1 MASSE
6 TATPSSSFDSARLF
20 LAATGTPSLPLP
32 PPSPPPSDL
41 PASKLIPGTCF
52 LVDAFRFAGD
62 HSVSYFLSH
71 FHSDHYTG
79 LSPAWSRG
87 VVFCSPT
94 TSRLLIDVLGVPARL
109 VVSLP
114 VGEALSIDGCEVRLV
129 DANHCPGAVMFLFKV
144 PGGGG
149 GEFRRYVHTG
159 DFRFRD
165 SMRSEPGLGE
175 FVACDAIFLDTTYC
189 NPKFVF
195 PSQEESIDYVA
206 SVIERV
212 GVENRDSAK
221 NILFLVATYVIGK
234 ERILLEVARRCGCK
248 VYVDGRKMAV
258 LRALGYSESGAFTE
272 DESETAVHVVGW
284 NVLGETWPYFR
295 PNFVQMKELIVEKGY
310 NKVVGFVPTGWTY
323 EVKRDKFAIRKKDSF
338 EIHLVPYS
346 EHSNYN
352 ELREFVKFLKP
363 KRVIPTVGS
372 DIEKLDGKHFH
383 RVQKLFAG
391 LLDETANKKEFL
403 MNFLPWSSEKE
414 NIVAG
419 VVATAS
425 NDALMQE
432 KEKLSK
438 EDHSE
443 TTDLKKGGFEE
454 LDLVSEEREKEILQ
468 ALQDCL
474 PAWVTRDQMTGLI
487 NSSGRNLVDA
497 VSNFYE
503 KETEFYQQVSAS
515 ASASSSSLQAS
526 FMSSSDVHSS
536 PSAPDSVKGSA
547 SGTRSMFSKDYKL
560 PTVQLTMTSK
570 SPGKKKRNV
579 SNSPKK
585 KQKSAP
591 KKLESS
597 GSGQSRI
604 TRFFTKSV
612 ANSAQDGGLEA
623 NFQPCFK
630 DDKFSSPYNDK
641 IDQFVQ
647 IVNGDDSL
655 RSYAASILEKT
666 KGDIDKA
673 LDVYYSDTES
683 RPVDNNDISFVSLAS
698 GQSVTASDGKFTAGH
713 ITLSEKSGSV
723 AAISLERPLAE
734 ICTDFVSV
742 PLEKYNPVEHASWR
756 LGDPAPYIHLARTFD
771 LVEREKGK
779 IKVTSMLCNMFRSL
793 LALSP
798 EDVLPATYLCTN
810 KIAPDH
816 ENMELNIGG
825 SLVAAAIEDVCGVK
839 RSKIRDMYNR
849 LGDLGDV
856 AQECRQTQTFLAP
869 PPVLLIKDVFSVLK
883 KISFQT
889 GSGSNARK
897 KSLIVSLMRSCRE
910 MEMKF
915 IVRTLVRNLRIGAM
929 MRTVLPAFAQAVVM
943 NSSLEDTS
951 QKSEKIKSL
960 SASILEAYNV
970 LPSLD
975 LIIPSLMKE
984 GIEFSS
990 SHLSMIPGL
999 PIKPMLAKIT
1009 DGCPS
1014 VLKLFE
1020 SRAFTCEYKY
1030 DGQRAQIHKLA
1041 DGSIR
1046 IFSRNGDE
1054 TTSRFPDLI
1063 AIVNESCKPSAVT
1076 FILDAEVVAVDRK
1089 RGSKLMSFQELSS
1102 RERGGR
1108 DSLVSLDS
1116 IKVDICIFV
1125 FDVMFANGEQVLGF
1139 PLRERRKVLRELF
1152 NDEKK
1157 GFFEYVKE
1165 MTVDAEDSHLDRED
1179 TLTRMNL
1186 FLEDALRSSCEGI
1199 MVKSL
1204 DIDAGY
1210 SPSKRAETWLKVKRD
1225 YVDGL
1230 GDSLDLVP
1238 IGAWH
1243 GNGRKAGWYSP
1254 FLMSCYNPD
1263 TEEFQS
1269 VCRVMSGFSDSFYIE
1284 MKEFFSGDKILSK
1297 KPPYYKTAEVPDMW
1311 FSPEVVWEIRG
1322 ADLTLSPV
1330 HQAAVGL
1337 VHPSRGI
1344 SMRFPRFIRC
1354 VSDRNPEDCSTA
1366 ADIAEMFQSQSR
1378 KMDMS
1383 STV

>member
-1 MASSE
+1 MASSSE
-6 TATPSSSFDSARLF
+6 TAPSYDSTRLF
-20 LAATGTPSLPLP
+20 LAATDKTSATLP
-32 PPSPPPSDL
+32 PPPPDL
-41 PASKLIPGTCF
+41 PPSKLIPHTRF

-94 TSRLLIDVLGVPARL
+94 TSRLLIEVLGVPAAL

-114 VGEALSIDGCEVRLV
+114 VGEAVSIDGCEVRLV

-144 PGGGG
+144 PGGGD

-165 SMRSEPGLGE
+165 SMRLEPGLGE

-195 PSQEESIDYVA
+195 PCQEESIDYIV

-212 GVENRDSAK
+212 GGENRDSAK
-221 NILFLVATYVIGK
+221 SILFIVATYVIGK

-248 VYVDGRKMAV
+248 VYVDGRKMAI
-258 LRALGYSESGAFTE
+258 LHALGYGESGAFTE

-295 PNFVQMKELIVEKGY
+295 PNFVQMKEIMVEKGY

-363 KRVIPTVGS
+363 KRVVPTVGS
-372 DIEKLDGKHFH
+372 DIEKLDSKHFH
-383 RVQKLFAG
+383 RVQKHFAG

-403 MNFLPWSSEKE
+403 MNFLPRSSEKE
-414 NIVAG
+414 DIVG
-419 VVATAS
+419 EVVATAS
-425 NDALMQE
+425 SDALMRE
-432 KEKLSK
+432 KEENLSK
-438 EDHSE
+438 EDLSETLDPKSVLGE

-454 LDLVSEEREKEILQ
+454 LDLPSEEGEKEILQ

-474 PAWVTRDQMTGLI
+474 PAWVTRDQMIGLI
-487 NSSGRNLVDA
+487 NSTGRNLVDA

-503 KETEFYQQVSAS
+503 KETEFYQQVSAY
-515 ASASSSSLQAS
+515 ASASSLRAS
-526 FMSSSDVHSS
+526 VMGSGDVHSS
-536 PSAPDSVKGSA
+536 PSAPDSEKGSA
-547 SGTRSMFSKDYKL
+547 CGTRSTFSKDYKL
-560 PTVQLTMTSK
+560 STVQLTMTSK

-579 SNSPKK
+579 SSSPKK

-612 ANSAQDGGLEA
+612 PNSSSQDGGVEP

-630 DDKFSSPYNDK
+630 DDKFSSSYYDK
-641 IDQFVQ
+641 IDQFIQ

-673 LDVYYSDTES
+673 LDVYYRDTES
-683 RPVDNNDISFVSLAS
+683 RPVDNNDISVVTVAPS
-698 GQSVTASDGKFTAGH
+698 QSVTTSDGKFTTGQ

-723 AAISLERPLAE
+723 AAISVERPLAE

-742 PLEKYNPVEHASWR
+742 PLEKYNPIEHASWR
-756 LGDPAPYIHLARTFD
+756 RGEPAPYIHLARTFD

-779 IKVTSMLCNMFRSL
+779 IKVTSMLCNMLRSL

-798 EDVLPATYLCTN
+798 EDVLPAMYLCTN

-825 SLVAAAIEDVCGVK
+825 SLVTAAIEDVCGAK

-883 KISFQT
+883 KISLATWWILSLLSQVKFNSFQT
-889 GSGSNARK
+889 GSGSNVRK

-951 QKSEKIKSL
+951 QKLEKIQSL
-960 SASILEAYNV
+960 SAYILEAYNV

-1009 DGCPS
+1009 NGCPS

-1054 TTSRFPDLI
+1054 TTSRFPDVI
-1063 AIVNESCKPSAVT
+1063 AIIKESCKPSAVT

-1089 RGSKLMSFQELSS
+1089 CGCKLMSFQELSS

-1125 FDVMFANGEQVLGF
+1125 FDVMFANGEQLLGF

-1186 FLEDALRSSCEGI
+1186 LLEDALRSSCEGI

-1225 YVDGL
+1225 YVEGL

-1243 GNGRKAGWYSP
+1243 GNGRKAG
-1254 FLMSCYNPD
+1254 
-1263 TEEFQS
+1263 
-1269 VCRVMSGFSDSFYIE
+1269 
-1284 MKEFFSGDKILSK
+1284 
-1297 KPPYYKTAEVPDMW
+1297 
-1311 FSPEVVWEIRG
+1311 
-1322 ADLTLSPV
+1322 
-1330 HQAAVGL
+1330 
-1337 VHPSRGI
+1337 
-1344 SMRFPRFIRC
+1344 
-1354 VSDRNPEDCSTA
+1354 
-1366 ADIAEMFQSQSR
+1366 
-1378 KMDMS
+1378 
-1383 STV
+1383 

>member
-1 MASSE
+1 M
-6 TATPSSSFDSARLF
+6 RL
-20 LAATGTPSLPLP
+20 
-32 PPSPPPSDL
+32 
-41 PASKLIPGTCF
+41 
-52 LVDAFRFAGD
+52 
-62 HSVSYFLSH
+62 
-71 FHSDHYTG
+71 
-79 LSPAWSRG
+79 
-87 VVFCSPT
+87 
-94 TSRLLIDVLGVPARL
+94 
-109 VVSLP
+109 
-114 VGEALSIDGCEVRLV
+114 
-129 DANHCPGAVMFLFKV
+129 
-144 PGGGG
+144 
-149 GEFRRYVHTG
+149 
-159 DFRFRD
+159 
-165 SMRSEPGLGE
+165 EPGLGE

-189 NPKFVF
+189 NPKFAF
-195 PSQEESIDYVA
+195 PSQEESVDYVV
-206 SVIERV
+206 SVIERA
-212 GVENRDSAK
+212 GGENCDSK
-221 NILFLVATYVIGK
+221 KEILFLVATYVIGK

-248 VYVDGRKMAV
+248 VYVDGRKMAI

-295 PNFVQMKELIVEKGY
+295 PNFVQMKEIMVEKGCK
-310 NKVVGFVPTGWTY
+310 KVVGFVPTGWTY

-363 KRVIPTVGS
+363 KRVVPTVGS

-403 MNFLPWSSEKE
+403 MNFLPRSSEKE
-414 NIVAG
+414 DIVGG
-419 VVATAS
+419 VIATAS

-432 KEKLSK
+432 KEEKLSN
-438 EDHSE
+438 EDLSETLDPNLVLGE
-443 TTDLKKGGFEE
+443 TTDLKKGGSEE
-454 LDLVSEEREKEILQ
+454 LDLLSEEGEKEILQ

-474 PAWVTRDQMTGLI
+474 PAWVTRDQMIGLI
-487 NSSGRNLVDA
+487 NSSGRELVDA

-503 KETEFYQQVSAS
+503 KETAFYQQVSAS
-515 ASASSSSLQAS
+515 TSFLQAS
-526 FMSSSDVHSS
+526 IMSSSDVHSS
-536 PSAPDSVKGSA
+536 PLAPDSVKGSA
-547 SGTRSMFSKDYKL
+547 CGTRSSKDYKL

-570 SPGKKKRNV
+570 SPGKKKKRNV

-591 KKLESS
+591 KKLELS

-612 ANSAQDGGLEA
+612 PNSSQDGGLEA
-623 NFQPCFK
+623 NFQPCSK
-630 DDKFSSPYNDK
+630 DDKLSISYDDK
-641 IDQFVQ
+641 IDQFIQ
-647 IVNGDDSL
+647 ILNGDDSL

-673 LDVYYSDTES
+673 LDIYYRDTENT
-683 RPVDNNDISFVSLAS
+683 PVDNNKNSVVSLAS
-698 GQSVTASDGKFTAGH
+698 SQSVTTSDSKFTSGH

-723 AAISLERPLAE
+723 ATISVERPLAE

-756 LGDPAPYIHLARTFD
+756 CGEPAPYIHIARTFD

-798 EDVLPATYLCTN
+798 EDVLPAIYLCTN

-825 SLVAAAIEDVCGVK
+825 SLVTAAIEDVCGVK
-839 RSKIRDMYNR
+839 RSKIRDMYNK

-889 GSGSNARK
+889 GSGSNIRK

-951 QKSEKIKSL
+951 QKLEKIQSL

-990 SHLSMIPGL
+990 LHLSMIPGL

-1009 DGCPS
+1009 NGCPS

-1063 AIVNESCKPSAVT
+1063 AIIKESCRPSAVT

-1089 RGSKLMSFQELSS
+1089 SGCKLMSFQELSS

-1108 DSLVSLDS
+1108 DSLVSLNS

-1125 FDVMFANGEQVLGF
+1125 FDIMFANGEQLLGF

-1179 TLTRMNL
+1179 TLTRMNS

-1199 MVKSL
+1199 MVKSM

-1284 MKEFFSGDKILSK
+1284 MKEFFSGDRILSK

-1383 STV
+1383 FTGSMESCR